1 MNLLTRH
8 AENCCAE
15 TLIDSPP
22 HLPFAVRSFGLS
34 DPGRVRPSNEDHFA
48 IVELTRTLCV
58 HQTTLPQKK
67 AQYSSHRGHVLL
79 VADGMGGH
87 QAGEVASSLTVETI
101 EDFLLNTLKRF
112 SDLQVSEEQSAL
124 KELQSALRQAD
135 ARIFEE
141 TARHPEWRGMGT
153 TLTLAFATNWKL
165 FVAHAGDSRCY
176 LFSKNELHHL
186 TQDHTVVAELI
197 RQGALSPEGGLRHSS
212 PHVVTNVL
220 GGNDPG
226 VRVELHKLD
235 LHPDDVVLLCSD
247 GLTEM
252 VSDDQMA
259 TILREEPEPKRA
271 CGRLVAE
278 ANKQGGRDNIT
289 IIVARMETAEEPES
303 GWCC

>member
-8 AENCCAE
+8 AENSCAE

-22 HLPFAVRSFGLS
+22 RLSFAVRSFGLS

-58 HQTTLPQKK
+58 HQTTLPKKK

-112 SDLQVSEEQSAL
+112 SDLQVSEEQGAL

-176 LFSKNELHHL
+176 LFSKNELYHL
-186 TQDHTVVAELI
+186 TKDHTVVAELI
-197 RQGALSPEGGLRHSS
+197 RRGSLSPEGGLRHSS
-212 PHVVTNVL
+212 RHVVTNVL

-235 LHPDDVVLLCSD
+235 LHPNDVVVLCSD

-271 CGRLVAE
+271 CERLVAE

>member
-1 MNLLTRH
+1 VNHLTRK
-8 AENCCAE
+8 AENSCAE
-15 TLIDSPP
+15 TLIDPPP
-22 HLPFAVRSFGLS
+22 HLPFTVRSFGVS
-34 DPGRVRPSNEDHFA
+34 DPGRIRPSNEDHFA

-58 HQTTLPQKK
+58 HQTNLPQKK

-112 SDLQVSEEQSAL
+112 SDLQVSEEQIAL

-212 PHVVTNVL
+212 RHVVTNVL
-220 GGNDPG
+220 GGHDPG

-235 LHPDDVVLLCSD
+235 LHPEDVVLLCSD

-271 CGRLVAE
+271 CGQLVAE
-278 ANKQGGRDNIT
+278 ANKHGGRDNIT
-289 IIVARMETAEEPES
+289 IIVARMEAAEEPES
-303 GWCC
+303 AWCC

>member
-1 MNLLTRH
+1 MNHLTRKT
-8 AENCCAE
+8 EDFCAE
-15 TLIDSPP
+15 TLTDPP
-22 HLPFAVRSFGLS
+22 PNLPFAIRSFGVS
-34 DPGRVRPSNEDHFA
+34 DPGRVRPSNEDRFA

-58 HQTTLPQKK
+58 HQTNLPQKK

-112 SDLQVSEEQSAL
+112 SDLQVTEEQSAL

-186 TQDHTVVAELI
+186 TKDHTVVAELI
-197 RQGALSPEGGLRHSS
+197 RQGALSPEDGLRHSS
-212 PHVVTNVL
+212 RHVVTNVL

-235 LHPDDVVLLCSD
+235 LNPEDVVLLCSD

-252 VSDDQMA
+252 LSDDQMA
-259 TILREEPEPKRA
+259 AILREEPEPKRA
-271 CGRLVAE
+271 CERLVAE

-289 IIVARMETAEEPES
+289 IIVARMEMAEEPES